1 MVERQYVLI
10 LRVII
15 KVLEELNYVNWYFL
29 FDFRQIICDRDG

>member
-15 KVLEELNYVNWYFL
+15 KVLEELNWYFL
-29 FDFRQIICDRDG
+29 FDFRQITCDRDG